1 MRRTTAVRS
10 AVAAALA
17 LTIGLGG
24 LAACSGNSSAKSTAS
39 PSATSAPTAA
49 ATGAATASPADF
61 AAVDK
66 ITVTGDA
73 SSKPTITLPS
83 KPFSVSGPVVK
94 VLSAGTGAALADGM
108 IIQFHSVAVQGSDGT
123 EGQSSYGAAPET
135 VAISSTGLNED
146 LYKAL
151 STSKVGARVLMAVPQ
166 TSSGTT
172 TTIVG
177 VIDVTGT
184 VAPRAAGTPVTP
196 PAGLPTVTLDDK
208 GAPTLKPVTTAAP
221 TSLVVQPL
229 IQGSGETVASGQ
241 SITVQYSG
249 WLWDGT
255 QFDSSWDAG
264 TTFPVSDIG
273 SASVID
279 GWNEGLVGLNVG
291 SQVLLVVPPDKGYGD
306 TANGSIPASS
316 TLVFVVDV
324 LAAA

>member
-1 MRRTTAVRS
+1 VRRTTAVRS

-94 VLSAGTGAALADGM
+94 LLSPGTGAALSDGT

-135 VAISSTGLNED
+135 VAISSTGLNAD

-151 STSKVGARVLMAVPQ
+151 SASKVGARVLMAVPS
-166 TSSGTT
+166 TSSGS
-172 TTIVG
+172 TIVG
-177 VIDVTGT
+177 VIDVIGT
-184 VAPRAAGTPVTP
+184 VPSRAAGTAVTP
-196 PAGLPTVTLDDK
+196 PAGLPTVKLDDK
-208 GAPTLKPVTTAAP
+208 GAPTLTPVKTAAP

-229 IQGSGETVASGQ
+229 IQGSGATVASGQ

-255 QFDSSWDAG
+255 PFDSSWTKG
-264 TTFPVSDIG
+264 TPLSGLTIG
-273 SASVID
+273 QNQVIK
-279 GWNEGLVGLNVG
+279 GWDQGLVGQKVG
-291 SQVLLVVPPDKGYGD
+291 SQVLLVIPPDLGYGD
-306 TANGSIPASS
+306 KAQGSIPANS
-316 TLVFVVDV
+316 TLVFVVDI
-324 LAAA
+324 LAAG